1 MAKANIIPVSFSR
14 EYKKEYEL
22 IKQMDNKSAIVC
34 KALRAYLETNSISNH
49 KEVVNTVVKN
59 TEDKKVIKNLKES
72 LNLDI

>member
-34 KALRAYLETNSISNH
+34 KALRAYLETNSTHEISNH
-49 KEVVNTVVKN
+49 NEVVNTVVEN
-59 TEDKKVIKNLKES
+59 KKVMKNLTES
-72 LNLDI
+72 LDL

>member
-34 KALRAYLETNSISNH
+34 KALRAYLETNSTHEISKHN
-49 KEVVNTVVKN
+49 EVVEK
-59 TEDKKVIKNLKES
+59 TENKKVITNLKES
-72 LNLDI
+72 LNI